1 MDHDE
6 VRALYDRQMRQAA
19 PADGPGA
26 RVERVGGV
34 VRQTAGDHGWN
45 GVVWS
50 GLDAATADEAIA
62 DQIRHFTSLGR
73 EFEWKLYA
81 HDGPADLAQ
90 RLLAAGF
97 EPEPEETL
105 LVAALDDLPMAV
117 ELPEG
122 VELRQVTDAAGV
134 DLVARVHEQAFGTD
148 SSRLRAQLLTQLSA
162 RPATVVAV
170 VAMAGDVPVSSSRL
184 ELSPG
189 RDFAGLWGGGT
200 VPGWRG
206 RGIYRASVAF
216 RSGIAAARGYRYL
229 QVDAMP
235 TSRPILRR
243 LGFTAL
249 STTTPYVYRPEPS
262 D

>member
-1 MDHDE
+1 MNHE
-6 VRALYDRQMRQAA
+6 AVLALYDRQMRKGA

-26 RVERVGGV
+26 RVERTGRV
-34 VRQTAGDHGWN
+34 VRQTGGDHGWD
-45 GVVWS
+45 GILWS
-50 GLDAATADEAIA
+50 DLDADSADAAIA
-62 DQIRHFTSLGR
+62 EQVRHFTSLGR

-81 HDGPADLAQ
+81 HDRPADLGR

-105 LVAALDDLPMAV
+105 LAAETNRLLSGAR
-117 ELPEG
+117 LPEG
-122 VELRQVTDAAGV
+122 IELREVTDAPGV
-134 DLVARVHEQAFGTD
+134 ELVAQVHEQAFGTD
-148 SSRLRAQLLTQLSA
+148 ARRLQDRLLDQLSA
-162 RPATVVAV
+162 GTGTVVAV
-170 VAMAGDVPVSSSRL
+170 VAMAGDVPVGSSRL
-184 ELSPG
+184 ELPPG

-216 RSGIAAARGYRYL
+216 RARLAAARGYRFL

-235 TSRPILRR
+235 TSRPVLRR

-249 STTTPYVYRPEPS
+249 STTTPYLYRPGPS
-262 D
+262 A